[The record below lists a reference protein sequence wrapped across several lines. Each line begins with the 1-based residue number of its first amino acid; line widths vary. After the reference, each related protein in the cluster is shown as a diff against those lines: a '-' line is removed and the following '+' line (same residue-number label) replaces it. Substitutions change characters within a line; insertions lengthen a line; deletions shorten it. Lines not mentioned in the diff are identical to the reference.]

1 MKSLNTREK
10 GALHT
15 LTEIEAILIL
25 LVAMAALATFANRI
39 GVPYPILLVLG
50 GWPVPHR
57 IPQALTNSS
66 SEPPSLVSRAWKRS
80 SGWFVVWNANGEDYC
95 IKNARGC

>member
-1 MKSLNTREK
+1 ML
-10 GALHT
+10 
-15 LTEIEAILIL
+15 EIEAILIL

-50 GWPVPHR
+50 EWPVPHR
-57 IPQALTNSS
+57 ILQALTNSS

-95 IKNARGC
+95 IENDPGC